1 MSKTKQWAGPRM
13 DVVQY
18 IQVGGPA
25 NGAQHGVRAWGKEDT
40 GEHAFAWVHLHTVSG
55 IGADVPELIQ

>member
-1 MSKTKQWAGPRM
+1 M
-13 DVVQY
+13 DVVQC